1 MCRGL
6 LVLDVEVLE
15 HSERHIKLLIKDAP
29 LAFVNAIRR
38 ICIAEVPSM
47 AIDYVYFLENNS
59 PLYDEII
66 AHRLGLIPLTSD
78 KALEKYGPPEE
89 CRDNEE
95 REDCYTRLYLEVE
108 AKDTTKVVYSGDMV
122 SDDEDV
128 KPVYDK
134 IPIVVLGP
142 GQKISFEARARLG
155 RGKEHA
161 KWSPVSVAVHKYV
174 PKITIDYAKCRAPE
188 CSKCV
193 SVCPKK
199 VLELNK
205 DRIIIRD
212 VLSCNICRQCV
223 KACPFNAIKVSWEEG
238 KYILYIESTGVLRSE
253 RIVLEAAK
261 ILREKAG
268 KLLSELEKVGGS

>member
-1 MCRGL
+1 M
-6 LVLDVEVLE
+6 DVEILE
-15 HSERHIKLLIKDAP
+15 HSERHIKLLVKDTL

-47 AIDYVYFLENNS
+47 AIDYVYFIENNS

-78 KALEKYGPPEE
+78 KALDKYGSPEE

-95 REDCYTRLYLEVE
+95 REDCYARLYLEVE
-108 AKDTTKVVYSGDMV
+108 AGNTTKVVYSGDMV

-174 PKITIDYAKCRAPE
+174 PNITIDYSKCRAPE
-188 CSKCV
+188 CTACIN
-193 SVCPKK
+193 VCPRR
-199 VLELNK
+199 VLEVSQGK
-205 DRIIIRD
+205 IIVKD

-223 KACPFNAIKVSWEEG
+223 KTCPFNAIKVSWEKD
-238 KYILYIESTGVLRSE
+238 KYILHIESTGVLKPE
-253 RIVLEAAK
+253 RIVLEAAR
-261 ILREKAG
+261 ILREKAEN
-268 KLLSELEKVGGS
+268 LLSELEKVGGS